1 MAVVFDRQTKTI
13 SSMDTVAAQKQPDRY
28 IVYHK
33 SAPPPELL
41 ACPTQYRVCDGKTAR
56 VATQEER
63 AAIDNEAAAAQKT
76 GLVAEAQRIIDA
88 PSTPLELAVWA
99 SMQEVIDE
107 LRAAKSG
114 KPKPSR
120 TDEELRTAAKARIA
134 EKANSW

>member
-1 MAVVFDRQTKTI
+1 MAVVFDRQTKSI
-13 SSMDTVAAQKQPDRY
+13 SAMDTVAAQKQPDRY

-33 SAPPPELL
+33 SAPPAELVN
-41 ACPTQYRVCDGKTAR
+41 CPPQYRLCDGQTVRPATAEER
-56 VATQEER
+56 VAIDSE
-63 AAIDNEAAAAQKT
+63 AAIAQLA
-76 GLVAEAQRIIDA
+76 GMIAEAQRIIDA

-120 TDEELRTAAKARIA
+120 TDEELRTAAKARLQKLTA
-134 EKANSW
+134 QT